1 MAVRLLDVQAEGAVV
16 CRTSQ
21 VGTVGAAGTDTH
33 THTRHQ
39 EMLLIPKE
47 QLEQL
52 MGVKGCSREAG
63 FILRKPRKN

>member
-21 VGTVGAAGTDTH
+21 LGTVGAAGTHTQTH
-33 THTRHQ
+33 KL
-39 EMLLIPKE
+39 EAE
-47 QLEQL
+47 QLEGSFQS
-52 MGVKGCSREAG
+52 GSWGGRSREAG